1 MIKNIISESAFD
13 ASKSPSKPKAA
24 SNEATSNGAT
34 FQSYY
39 SASETQQNSDR
50 SQSAVREVAQ
60 FDTIVTDDEALST
73 LSVDVADP
81 PKSDVSAIDQEFAAS
96 EDDEPVVPTS
106 TSVEVLPAEKSSMNA
121 VSVSQGAQ
129 GESEVVTSSAAN
141 VNGNVTTAQENSGLN
156 QVARQPVHRGIAE
169 LRMTGPQ
176 PGTVAERQPMQTTV
190 AGQSGPMVEKTP
202 GSSPQETP
210 PIATGATNA
219 GLKAETI
226 GTAVKAGQTTPE
238 VQAAQQT
245 TTTNTP
251 RRAKV
256 SQPGIAANTQG
267 NAGVA
272 THQAAGQSM
281 PDGLQ
286 SVMKPLPEE
295 QAAPLR
301 EAASEEVE
309 VKTNIRP
316 IRKATGPVSNTTV
329 QVQQV
334 SQSAAI
340 SQVSVV
346 NAEALTD
353 PLSVNLALDSSV
365 FEPAGLSQLL
375 TEAVMSPGTTHRPE
389 TPRLVAVQL
398 AEALAAKGER
408 NIDVALSPEELGR
421 VKMRVSTT
429 ESSVVVT
436 ITTERPETGD
446 LMRRHI
452 DELSEEFR
460 RMGFED
466 ISFEFGGEGMPGDGS
481 EQRDSL
487 DSGSSGASD
496 GSPIADNVQEAAQQN
511 LRLGESGLDM
521 RI

>member
-1 MIKNIISESAFD
+1 M
-13 ASKSPSKPKAA
+13 
-24 SNEATSNGAT
+24 
-34 FQSYY
+34 
-39 SASETQQNSDR
+39 
-50 SQSAVREVAQ
+50 
-60 FDTIVTDDEALST
+60 
-73 LSVDVADP
+73 
-81 PKSDVSAIDQEFAAS
+81 
-96 EDDEPVVPTS
+96 
-106 TSVEVLPAEKSSMNA
+106 
-121 VSVSQGAQ
+121 
-129 GESEVVTSSAAN
+129 TSSAAN
-141 VNGNVTTAQENSGLN
+141 VNGNVTTAQEKSGLAVP
-156 QVARQPVHRGIAE
+156 QAGLADKSVANKVVRPPVHRSIAE

-176 PGTVAERQPMQTTV
+176 PGTVAERQPMQATV
-190 AGQSGPMVEKTP
+190 AGQPGPMVEKTP

-210 PIATGATNA
+210 PTAIGTDA
-219 GLKAETI
+219 GQKAETI
-226 GTAVKAGQTTPE
+226 GAAVKAGQTTPE

-267 NAGVA
+267 IAGVA
-272 THQAAGQSM
+272 THQAAGQNL

-295 QAAPLR
+295 QAAPVR

-309 VKTNIRP
+309 VKTNIQP
-316 IRKATGPVSNTTV
+316 IRKATGPVSNATV

-334 SQSAAI
+334 LQSAAI
-340 SQVSVV
+340 GQVAVV

-353 PLSVNLALDSSV
+353 PLGVNLALDSTV